1 MVVHGG
7 VRDECMRAVLE
18 KEHKI
23 ILDKQL
29 VVLKL
34 FCPENTLE
42 STMPP
47 HHTHEH
53 PFLTLLSKEDYAKHV
68 DKIDNPPPVP
78 KTQDTCKPTAVTTKE
93 KECGGR
99 AGGGQAGAID
109 SPIGEPEPSGAVR
122 SISGR
127 SRQWR
132 ASTMR
137 GCLRALCCARM
148 LRLM

>member
-47 HHTHEH
+47 HHTDEH
-53 PFLTLLSKEDYAKHV
+53 PFLTLLFFFGQ
-68 DKIDNPPPVP
+68 PPVGTRP
-78 KTQDTCKPTAVTTKE
+78 WP
-93 KECGGR
+93 G
-99 AGGGQAGAID
+99 
-109 SPIGEPEPSGAVR
+109 
-122 SISGR
+122 
-127 SRQWR
+127 
-132 ASTMR
+132 
-137 GCLRALCCARM
+137 LYY
-148 LRLM
+148 